1 MMPILQ
7 INLHDEREMAEATN
21 LPRPVRTEPETPE
34 ERKKLEAIA
43 NRAAHK
49 AAAEFGRYR
58 SSIFS
63 K

>member
-1 MMPILQ
+1 MKPILQ
-7 INLHDEREMAEATN
+7 LNLNDTSEKAEAPN
-21 LPRPVRTEPETPE
+21 LPSTNQVEPEPE
-34 ERKKLEAIA
+34 VVRKRLDQIA

-49 AAAEFGRYR
+49 AAAEYGQYS